1 MSQQLDTTEMCP
13 NVDPTSE
20 RTAQCRVCPKVKLTL
35 SDSTACPSETG
46 LIPQSKLEL
55 SQLAG
60 EEDLSVLGT
69 EKPCLLSTSQRS
81 MKTLTHLK
89 EMVGYSLT
97 AVFSYWTLSVFLTI
111 AFPETS
117 T

>member
-20 RTAQCRVCPKVKLTL
+20 RTAQRGVCPQVKLTL
-35 SDSTACPSETG
+35 SDSTACPSESG

-81 MKTLTHLK
+81 MKTLTPPQGDGGLFTYRCLLLQ
-89 EMVGYSLT
+89 ELVS
-97 AVFSYWTLSVFLTI
+97 FSHYCI
-111 AFPETS
+111 PRD
-117 T
+117 